1 MTVNWAMLGVA
12 GPRSVASS
20 ARLATILRRRIG
32 ATTSSHAAATSR
44 GALGVPFRP
53 APVPH
58 SAVVIQGAPVG
69 GARGG
74 QTE

>member
-1 MTVNWAMLGVA
+1 MLGVA
-12 GPRSVASS
+12 GPFSVASS

-44 GALGVPFRP
+44 RALGAPFRP
-53 APVPH
+53 VPVPH
-58 SAVVIQGAPVG
+58 LAAVIQGAPVVA
-69 GARGG
+69 ARVG